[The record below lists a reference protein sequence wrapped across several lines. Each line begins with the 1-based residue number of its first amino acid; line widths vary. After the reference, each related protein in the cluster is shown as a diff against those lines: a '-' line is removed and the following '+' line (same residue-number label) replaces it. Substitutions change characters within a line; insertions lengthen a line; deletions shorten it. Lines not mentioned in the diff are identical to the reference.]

1 MCKLR
6 NMSASVSKQNDVTLV
21 LESGEI
27 VTLPNAYV
35 LTSYSS
41 RVAVYDGKA
50 TVYLLPR
57 YDYSVTTWKH
67 VHAFVC
73 DYWAPAYDYD
83 ANTIRQIASGK
94 LGGDEYV
101 FARGFYAPG
110 SMVRVPYDGFRETD
124 VIPY

>member
-1 MCKLR
+1 
-6 NMSASVSKQNDVTLV
+6 MSASVSKQNDVTLV

-67 VHAFVC
+67 VHAFIQ

-94 LGGDEYV
+94 LGGNEYV